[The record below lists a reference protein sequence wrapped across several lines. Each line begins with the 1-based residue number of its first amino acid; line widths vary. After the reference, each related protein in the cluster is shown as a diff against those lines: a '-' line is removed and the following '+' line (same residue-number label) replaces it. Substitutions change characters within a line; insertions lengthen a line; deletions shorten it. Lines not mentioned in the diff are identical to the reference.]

1 MTEEDKER
9 EASKLLPVLV
19 NMNFDGGG
27 HYLLEAG
34 SKTTTSVGKGGK
46 SILTMDSEGVI
57 DLSGEKKIS
66 IKVGDNILEI
76 NSDDN
81 SISLT
86 AKVIKITA
94 TQSITIGNGQKKAD
108 TLSGI
113 AITQTGNVDIVGN
126 PVNINNGKGGLVNIK

>member
-1 MTEEDKER
+1 
-9 EASKLLPVLV
+9 
-19 NMNFDGGG
+19 
-27 HYLLEAG
+27 
-34 SKTTTSVGKGGK
+34 
-46 SILTMDSEGVI
+46 MDSEGVI
-57 DLSGEKKIS
+57 DLSGEKQIS

-76 NSDDN
+76 NSEDN

-113 AITQTGNVDIVGN
+113 AITQAGNVDIVGN

>member
-1 MTEEDKER
+1 LNDAKGSVTLHDKGG
-9 EASKLLPVLV
+9 V

-46 SILTMDSEGVI
+46 NILTMDSEGVI

-76 NSDDN
+76 NSEDN

>member
-1 MTEEDKER
+1 
-9 EASKLLPVLV
+9 
-19 NMNFDGGG
+19 
-27 HYLLEAG
+27 
-34 SKTTTSVGKGGK
+34 
-46 SILTMDSEGVI
+46 MDSEGVI
-57 DLSGEKKIS
+57 DLSGEKQIS

-76 NSDDN
+76 NSEDN

-113 AITQTGNVDIVGN
+113 AITQAGNVDIVGN
-126 PVNINNGKGGLVNIK
+126 PVNINNGKGGLGNIK

>member
-1 MTEEDKER
+1 
-9 EASKLLPVLV
+9 
-19 NMNFDGGG
+19 
-27 HYLLEAG
+27 
-34 SKTTTSVGKGGK
+34 
-46 SILTMDSEGVI
+46 MDSEGVI
-57 DLSGEKKIS
+57 DLSGEKQIS

-76 NSDDN
+76 NSEDN

>member
-1 MTEEDKER
+1 
-9 EASKLLPVLV
+9 
-19 NMNFDGGG
+19 
-27 HYLLEAG
+27 
-34 SKTTTSVGKGGK
+34 
-46 SILTMDSEGVI
+46 MDSEGVI

-76 NSDDN
+76 NSEDN

>member
-1 MTEEDKER
+1 
-9 EASKLLPVLV
+9 
-19 NMNFDGGG
+19 
-27 HYLLEAG
+27 
-34 SKTTTSVGKGGK
+34 
-46 SILTMDSEGVI
+46 MDSEGVI
-57 DLSGEKKIS
+57 DLIGEKQIS

-76 NSDDN
+76 NSEDN

-113 AITQTGNVDIVGN
+113 AITQAGNVDIVGN